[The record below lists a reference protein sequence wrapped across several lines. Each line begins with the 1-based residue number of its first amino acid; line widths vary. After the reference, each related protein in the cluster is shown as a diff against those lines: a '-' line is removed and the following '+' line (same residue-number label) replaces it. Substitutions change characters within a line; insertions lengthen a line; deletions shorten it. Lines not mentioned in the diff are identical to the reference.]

1 MASRE
6 VKEICNQGAVLL
18 LIFCLEAA
26 VSVIAVAYCA
36 NVLFVVFLLTLAD
49 DSAVT
54 VHGCNKCLLHMTVRV
69 ACSLSLHGWIALFN
83 RDAVLL

>member
-36 NVLFVVFLLTLAD
+36 NVLFVVFLLTPSED
-49 DSAVT
+49 RT
-54 VHGCNKCLLHMTVRV
+54 VHRCNLCLLHMTLRV
-69 ACSLSLHGWIALFN
+69 SCSLSLYGVLSLYN
-83 RDAVLL
+83 RDNVLV